1 MQRPGIGDEQRHAG
15 SEAEPLQVAAVALQ
29 IVCRICA
36 EDAVPGQKLIE
47 LGASGE
53 TKQPAQFD
61 PAEMPLPE
69 FVERQ
74 RFEHAAFDLAAGAE
88 APGELCRDADG
99 DFRQGG
105 GGAVVHIFF
114 LPRPMSRTLSDIGIR
129 PSAPATCGRRGSMCS
144 ITHSTT
150 SGSAPRSPIWTRSRT

>member
-1 MQRPGIGDEQRHAG
+1 
-15 SEAEPLQVAAVALQ
+15 
-29 IVCRICA
+29 
-36 EDAVPGQKLIE
+36 
-47 LGASGE
+47 
-53 TKQPAQFD
+53 
-61 PAEMPLPE
+61 MPLPE

-88 APGELCRDADG
+88 APGEICRDADG

-105 GGAVVHIFF
+105 GGAVVHVFF
-114 LPRPMSRTLSDIGIR
+114 LPRPMSRTLSDIGIS

-150 SGSAPRSPIWTRSRT
+150 SGSAPRSPIWTRSRTGPAAPPGECTRAPGLGLRTLIYSIHTTA

>member
-1 MQRPGIGDEQRHAG
+1 MERPGIGDDQRHAG

-29 IVCRICA
+29 IVCRVCA

-47 LGASGE
+47 LGAGGE

-74 RFEHAAFDLAAGAE
+74 RFDRAAFDLAAGA
-88 APGELCRDADG
+88 GRDLRG
-99 DFRQGG
+99 
-105 GGAVVHIFF
+105 
-114 LPRPMSRTLSDIGIR
+114 
-129 PSAPATCGRRGSMCS
+129 CGR
-144 ITHSTT
+144 
-150 SGSAPRSPIWTRSRT
+150 